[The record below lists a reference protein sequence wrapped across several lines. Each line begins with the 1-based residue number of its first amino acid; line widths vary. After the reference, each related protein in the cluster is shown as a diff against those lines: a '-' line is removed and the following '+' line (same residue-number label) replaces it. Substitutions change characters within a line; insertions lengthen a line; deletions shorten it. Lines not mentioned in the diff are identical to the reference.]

1 MKKIPALA
9 LILILC
15 LLCLCSCNEKSSGN
29 ETYGEKFTAG
39 IGIDTSKHK
48 LHNVEITVKNYGII
62 TLTLDETIAP
72 ITVNNFIKLA
82 NEGFYD
88 GLTFHRI
95 IEGFMMQGGDPKG
108 DGSGGSPQ
116 TIKGEFAING
126 VKNPLPHVRGVISM
140 ARLSYPYDSASS
152 QFFIMHKDY
161 PSLNGSY
168 AAFGWVTSG
177 MEFVDAICEETPVT
191 DNNGTVSAK
200 KQPEILSVR
209 VVGTE
214 GGENTE
220 KPERVPGNE
229 TYGEA
234 FEANIGI
241 DTTAHKLHNV
251 EIKIEKYGIITLTLD
266 ETIAPITVNN
276 FIKLANEGFY
286 DGLTLHRIM
295 EGFMMQGGDPKG
307 DGTGGSDEKIKG
319 EFALNGVSNPLP
331 HVRGVISMARRSY
344 PYDSASSQF
353 FIMHKDSPSLNGGY
367 AAFGWVTSGMEFV
380 DAICE
385 EAPVVDSNGTVLPA
399 DQPKILSVRVV
410 TE

>member
-1 MKKIPALA
+1 MKKIPALI
-9 LILILC
+9 LIAILC

-29 ETYGEKFTAG
+29 ETYGEKFVAG
-39 IGIDTSKHK
+39 IDMNTKNHN
-48 LHNVEITVKNYGII
+48 LHFVEITVKNYGII

-72 ITVNNFIKLA
+72 TTVRNFIKLA

-95 IEGFMMQGGDPKG
+95 MDGFMMQGGDPNA
-108 DGSGGSPQ
+108 DGSGGSPEK
-116 TIKGEFAING
+116 IKGEFISNG
-126 VKNPLPHVRGVISM
+126 FYNALPHARGVISM
-140 ARLSYPYDSASS
+140 ARLSYPNDSASS
-152 QFFIMHKDY
+152 QFFIVHRDSY
-161 PSLNGSY
+161 FLDGDY

-191 DNNGTVSAK
+191 DNNGTVLKK

-209 VVGTE
+209 VVGSQE
-214 GGENTE
+214 GE
-220 KPERVPGNE
+220 KNDRTPGNE
-229 TYGEA
+229 TYGEI
-234 FEANIGI
+234 FEANIGL
-241 DTTAHKLHNV
+241 DTTGHKLHNV

-266 ETIAPITVNN
+266 ETIAPVTVQN
-276 FIKLANEGFY
+276 FIKLAGEGFY

-295 EGFMMQGGDPKG
+295 EDFMMQGGDPKG

-319 EFALNGVSNPLP
+319 EFELNGFENPLP

-344 PYDSASSQF
+344 PYDTASSQF
-353 FIMHKDSPSLNGGY
+353 FIMHKDDPTLNGKY

-385 EAPVVDSNGTVLPA
+385 ETPVLDSNGTVRSTH
-399 DQPKILSVRVV
+399 QPKILSVRVV